1 MTASTLP
8 PGSTRRYTGPG
19 PAAASRPSNG
29 EEGRPVEILPGIH
42 EVPGI
47 AWSRMYLIEGDALTL
62 VDSGMP
68 LERPVPGAL
77 HQRDREEPR
86 RARAHPDDT
95 QPPGPYRRRPVDLQ
109 TDGEPGSWLTLS
121 TPRPTPNRD
130 VSLSYMGAFTSLRAP
145 AAVSSED
152 TRDRRGRRRGSSPL
166 SETVQVIHT
175 PGHTPGSA
183 CYLLP
188 KRGVLFTGDTLFS
201 DGARLSR
208 SVPFPGYDGEAY
220 RESLRLLAS
229 LDFDVLCGGHGAP
242 LVGAASDVLRQL
254 LVDRPDPPSWRR
266 FFASIPGQLFQRRPL
281 TGEE

>member
-1 MTASTLP
+1 M
-8 PGSTRRYTGPG
+8 
-19 PAAASRPSNG
+19 
-29 EEGRPVEILPGIH
+29 EILPGIH

-68 LERPVPGAL
+68 WSARSLERYIRGIGRRPEELEHILVTHSHPDHTGGAL
-77 HQRDREEPR
+77 SISR
-86 RARAHPDDT
+86 RTGARIVAHALDT
-95 QPPGPYRRRPVDLQ
+95 K
-109 TDGEPGSWLTLS
+109 THS
-121 TPRPTPNRD
+121 NRD
-130 VSLSYMGAFTSLRAP
+130 VSLSYMGAFASLRAP
-145 AAVSSED
+145 LPFLQRTLVTDVVNGGEVL
-152 TRDRRGRRRGSSPL
+152 PL

-188 KRGVLFTGDTLFS
+188 KRRVLFTGDTLFS
-201 DGARLSR
+201 NGARLSR

-229 LDFDVLCGGHGAP
+229 LDFDVVCGGHGAP
-242 LVGAASDVLRQL
+242 LMGAASDVLRRL
-254 LVDRPDPPSWRR
+254 LVDRPDPPSWRGL
-266 FFASIPGQLFQRRPL
+266 FASLPRRLFQRSPL